1 MHFRLPFRCAVLL
14 TITRKDSA
22 LCSCSSSPSSPVRLS
37 GWSGQYWLLLFF
49 LRFQLMLEIASPWV
63 GSELVVFD
71 GVFLVVGLPSIVPSR
86 LGFQDLL
93 SSLLISLVALPFAM
107 FATPG
112 LDSVFFRV
120 CSVGL
125 EDYFLS
131 QAWALVCGVSLLE
144 LWSIL
149 SRDLWFFVGMRNFDF
164 GLPVIFLPLTRF
176 FGSLRWCLIVF
187 ICVRRIALS
196 QILSFCRFLTSTYSG
211 QDTLCCAVVPHGL
224 VGWSGRYWL
233 LLFFLRFQLMLGTA
247 SPWIVSE
254 LVVFDGV
261 FIVVG
266 LPSIVPTRLGFQDLV
281 SMALPFAMFA
291 TPGLDSV
298 FFHVRSVGLED
309 YFLSQAWAL
318 VCGVSLLELWSILS
332 RDLWFFVGMSNF
344 DYSSSYPLSWF
355 FALVLDRA
363 HLCSRDC
370 FILDF
375 IILPFSDLYLFWP
388 KHSMRF

>member
-49 LRFQLMLEIASPWV
+49 LRFQLMLGTASPWIVSELVFFDGVFLVVGLPSIVSARLGFQDLVSMALPFAMFATPGLDSVFFHVRSVGLEDYFLSQAWALVCGVSLLELWSILSRDLWFFVGMSNFDYSSSNPLSWFFALVLDRAHLCSRDCFILDFIILPFSDLYLFWPRHSMVSCAVVPHSLVGWSGQYWLLLFFLRFQMMLEIASPWV

-131 QAWALVCGVSLLE
+131 QAWALVSRWL
-144 LWSIL
+144 SFIL
-149 SRDLWFFVGMRNFDF
+149 TPSAGGCASGGLGMCHLVCSDF
-164 GLPVIFLPLTRF
+164 GLP
-176 FGSLRWCLIVF
+176 
-187 ICVRRIALS
+187 
-196 QILSFCRFLTSTYSG
+196 
-211 QDTLCCAVVPHGL
+211 
-224 VGWSGRYWL
+224 
-233 LLFFLRFQLMLGTA
+233 
-247 SPWIVSE
+247 
-254 LVVFDGV
+254 
-261 FIVVG
+261 
-266 LPSIVPTRLGFQDLV
+266 
-281 SMALPFAMFA
+281 
-291 TPGLDSV
+291 
-298 FFHVRSVGLED
+298 
-309 YFLSQAWAL
+309 
-318 VCGVSLLELWSILS
+318 
-332 RDLWFFVGMSNF
+332 
-344 DYSSSYPLSWF
+344 
-355 FALVLDRA
+355 
-363 HLCSRDC
+363 DC
-370 FILDF
+370 FISDF

-388 KHSMRF
+388 RHSMRF